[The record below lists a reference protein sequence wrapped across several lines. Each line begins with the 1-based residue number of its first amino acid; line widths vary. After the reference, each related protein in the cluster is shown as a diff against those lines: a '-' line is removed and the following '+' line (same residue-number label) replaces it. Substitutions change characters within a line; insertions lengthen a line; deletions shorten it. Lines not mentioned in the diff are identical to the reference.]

1 MLPLKKGEAEESKEK
16 KEKKGERKKEKRK
29 RKSGADGVVGG
40 RTVVG
45 ETGVEF
51 GIDEERES
59 MAGRANEREREREYV
74 LLFRASARW
83 ISAKFERALTR
94 EKCQSE

>member
-59 MAGRANEREREREYV
+59 MAGRANERERESTYY
-74 LLFRASARW
+74 S
-83 ISAKFERALTR
+83 FEPAQDGFPR
-94 EKCQSE
+94 SSSGP